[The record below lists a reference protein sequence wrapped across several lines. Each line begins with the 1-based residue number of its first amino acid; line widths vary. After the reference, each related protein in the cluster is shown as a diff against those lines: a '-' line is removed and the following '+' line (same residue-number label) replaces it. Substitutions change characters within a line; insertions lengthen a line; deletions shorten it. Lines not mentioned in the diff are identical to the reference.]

1 MKKLREFFQ
10 NKYVMTAEAIL
21 LVLMVIG
28 LGVAGVTAV
37 GIEKLAALA
46 IALTGAIDAVAT
58 FIAAFFN
65 KQNEIISKD

>member
-10 NKYVMTAEAIL
+10 NKYVMTGEAIL

-65 KQNEIISKD
+65 KQNEIVSKD

>member
-65 KQNEIISKD
+65 KQNEIVNKD

>member
-65 KQNEIISKD
+65 KQNEIIGKE

>member
-65 KQNEIISKD
+65 KQNEIVNKE